1 MLTTKRKRSGTRH
14 TTADLFARI
23 VDVVLLAHNRE
34 FPTRQCLSRRWRMS
48 PRAVSYVI
56 EHARTVYGVYLY
68 SDPKYA
74 RGYALEDPGVLN
86 VAALERWRR

>member
-1 MLTTKRKRSGTRH
+1 
-14 TTADLFARI
+14 
-23 VDVVLLAHNRE
+23 
-34 FPTRQCLSRRWRMS
+34 MS